1 MVIDK
6 LREMIK
12 INKNRSSP
20 IVNIH
25 VQAFEPIFASMLAMD
40 LILESS
46 LIQRQLKT
54 NRIKQKRLFIEERL
68 SQVSLEMKKME
79 VVLREFRENNR
90 NLSTSPSLQMQV
102 EKMGREV
109 DLQNSLY
116 VTLKHSLK
124 KLK

>member
-54 NRIKQKRLFIEERL
+54 NRIKQKEIVYRRKVESSFT
-68 SQVSLEMKKME
+68 
-79 VVLREFRENNR
+79 R
-90 NLSTSPSLQMQV
+90 N
-102 EKMGREV
+102 EKNGGCF
-109 DLQNSLY
+109 
-116 VTLKHSLK
+116 
-124 KLK
+124 